1 MGCSES
7 SGWDMNEVSCG
18 DPVEEMGVQR
28 NGNCCAL
35 RSTCPPVRDTPPG
48 HRRGAGTTFSPHS
61 TWVRVEK
68 SYNGLRQ
75 VSRQGNRGRGADY
88 ESATTK
94 TIGEIKSGL
103 QVFDTTST
111 KTEGQ
116 LSTVLSTPI
125 GRTPSM
131 FIQASALPC
140 RTRRALDFVSFVADV
155 K

>member
-1 MGCSES
+1 MPDCWTLQKMQFLKRY
-7 SGWDMNEVSCG
+7 SGRDWSAELG
-18 DPVEEMGVQR
+18 G
-28 NGNCCAL
+28 CCAIG
-35 RSTCPPVRDTPPG
+35 STCPPVRDTPPG
-48 HRRGAGTTFSPHS
+48 QQGAGTTFSPHS
-61 TWVRVEK
+61 TWARLEK

-75 VSRQGNRGRGADY
+75 VARQGNRGRVADY

-103 QVFDTTST
+103 QVFDTTGT